1 MLDRSLSASFPSID
15 PLRPCILAIR
25 GGLRPHELPVP
36 DPEDSSTME
45 KSVVTFSRQRRKESL
60 VGDLVS
66 SPESVGGGDTSL
78 PTSFPSID
86 PLRPCILA
94 IRGGLR
100 PHELPLCSLKPP
112 YFRLFMD
119 ALLGQR

>member
-1 MLDRSLSASFPSID
+1 M
-15 PLRPCILAIR
+15 
-25 GGLRPHELPVP
+25 
-36 DPEDSSTME
+36 
-45 KSVVTFSRQRRKESL
+45 
-60 VGDLVS
+60 
-66 SPESVGGGDTSL
+66 GGDTSL
-78 PTSFPSID
+78 STSFPSID

-112 YFRLFMD
+112 YFPEKILVSPGISITIRLFMD